1 MITKFVHRAVFFF
14 PRILCYYLLRFTDEY
29 HIKTLNMKC
38 PGMQRRNLKLKN
50 NSNVKFKSMKIKI
63 CRVNTNLTQQ
73 CTALLQQSLLKMTY
87 NIIKCQI
94 KLFLSFQISNSI
106 CDIFK
111 FDCLVF
117 INTKYDKETKQ
128 I

>member
-1 MITKFVHRAVFFF
+1 MF
-14 PRILCYYLLRFTDEY
+14 
-29 HIKTLNMKC
+29 
-38 PGMQRRNLKLKN
+38 
-50 NSNVKFKSMKIKI
+50 S
-63 CRVNTNLTQQ
+63 
-73 CTALLQQSLLKMTY
+73 TATTEPFENDLH
-87 NIIKCQI
+87 IIKCEI